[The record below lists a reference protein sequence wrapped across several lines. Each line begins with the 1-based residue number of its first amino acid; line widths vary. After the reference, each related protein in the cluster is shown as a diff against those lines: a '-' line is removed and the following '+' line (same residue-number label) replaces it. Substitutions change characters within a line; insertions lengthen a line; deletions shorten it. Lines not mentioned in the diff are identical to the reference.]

1 MSEQRFRFMEDDDG
15 HVYLIPAELR
25 EKFLEMEEDGYTT
38 GDFNKFIDTFDQYRK
53 GYSISVYSFT
63 DPQED

>member
-1 MSEQRFRFMEDDDG
+1 MRYRFMQDDDG

-25 EKFLEMEEDGYTT
+25 EEFMRLEEEGYVDGN
-38 GDFNKFIDTFDQYRK
+38 FQPFIDKFDQYRK
-53 GYSISVYSFT
+53 GYSISAYSFT